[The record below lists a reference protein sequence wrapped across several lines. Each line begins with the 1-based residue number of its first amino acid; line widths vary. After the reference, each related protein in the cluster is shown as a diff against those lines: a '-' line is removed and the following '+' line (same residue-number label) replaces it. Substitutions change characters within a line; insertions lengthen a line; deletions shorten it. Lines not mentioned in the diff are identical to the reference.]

1 MAGSLYYP
9 PANRTIQWVN
19 DTGAF
24 QSGVEKVVL
33 HCTEGTGW
41 PSYSGGAS
49 APHFTV
55 MGDFDAK
62 RLTWRQHFRMDRYSR
77 SLRNASGGVQTNIDG
92 AIAVEIVGTCDR
104 KTSWKEPHLH
114 MWDLP
119 EWALAGLADWVRW
132 CHVEH
137 GVRLIAPGL
146 WPAYPSSPT
155 LDARARMSGA
165 AWNAFRGVCG
175 HLHVPENTH
184 LDPGDFPIEK
194 LLTLAGDTVA
204 LTVAQTVDAVE
215 AGLRR
220 NIAKNENGST
230 PAVETISV
238 ADSIRMTDTK
248 LDSLRESVARIE
260 GAVLALSG
268 AVAELSARVSEL
280 DSAAIESAMSE
291 GVESLR
297 TALLALRIRVE

>member
-1 MAGSLYYP
+1 MAGPLYYP
-9 PANRTIQWVN
+9 PADRTIQWIN
-19 DTGAF
+19 DTGTF

-41 PSYSGGAS
+41 PGYNGGAS

-55 MGDFDAK
+55 MGDFDQK
-62 RLTWRQHFRMDRYSR
+62 RLVWRQHFRMDRYSR
-77 SLRNASGGVQTNIDG
+77 SLRNPAGGVQTNIDG
-92 AIAVEIVGTCDR
+92 AITVEIIGTCNR

-119 EWALAGLADWVRW
+119 EWALRGLADWVRW

-137 GVRLIAPGL
+137 GIPLVAPGL

-165 AWNAFRGVCG
+165 EWNAFRGVCG

-184 LDPGDFPIEK
+184 LDPGDFPIGD

-204 LTVAQTVDAVE
+204 LTAGQTVDAVE
-215 AGLRR
+215 TALRR
-220 NIAKNENGST
+220 NIARNENGPT
-230 PAVETISV
+230 PTVETISV
-238 ADSIRMTDTK
+238 ADGLRMTDTK
-248 LDSLRESVARIE
+248 LDSLRESVIRIE
-260 GAVLALSG
+260 LALQ
-268 AVAELSARVSEL
+268 ALTDRVAQL
-280 DSAAIESAMSE
+280 DSAAIEAAMSE

-297 TALLALRIRVE
+297 LALLALRFRVE